1 MIKISKMI
9 KISTKIKIHFHRQTM
24 VIKDNNKMSK
34 LWQTI
39 YLTVGKN

>member
-1 MIKISKMI
+1 MIKIT
-9 KISTKIKIHFHRQTM
+9 KISNKSKFKICFHRQTM